1 APVSALM
8 SGVLLSVAL
17 YAVLRVKVIADV
29 ALGTGFARTM
39 LLIIALA
46 SVAVAAALL
55 LGQRDLKRMLAYSS
69 IEHMGLLALGTAIGT
84 RLAMAA
90 VLLHILGHGLAK
102 AVSFLAAGRVQQ
114 ALGTSRIAAGRGLG
128 VRAPMLAF
136 ALGAGLLALL
146 GFPPFTLFASE
157 VAMVRAGFATGL
169 GWAVTAALVLILVV
183 MAAVS
188 VRMAGMLLG
197 SRPDGPGAAT
207 PPASGL
213 RPPPALT
220 AALGAGLAACA
231 VIGVTTWPLR
241 PLLDAATT
249 IV

>member
-1 APVSALM
+1 GHV
-8 SGVLLSVAL
+8 
-17 YAVLRVKVIADV
+17 
-29 ALGTGFARTM
+29 
-39 LLIIALA
+39 LA
-46 SVAVAAALL
+46 S
-55 LGQRDLKRMLAYSS
+55 
-69 IEHMGLLALGTAIGT
+69 
-84 RLAMAA
+84 
-90 VLLHILGHGLAK
+90 

-114 ALGTSRIAAGRGLG
+114 ALRTSRIDAVRGLG

-169 GWAVTAALVLILVV
+169 GRAVTAALALLLVV
-183 MAAVS
+183 MAAVPA
-188 VRMAGMLLG
+188 RTAGSLPG
-197 SRPDGPGAAT
+197 SPPDGPGAAP

-249 IV
+249 IVTGVSG